1 MRHCRT
7 LRYLDDHFC
16 TRWDQCVTSIRCTD
30 IQFKEKAAIK
40 GIDKYVKLFV
50 IWLSIDRLLP
60 NCKLSMKTSAKNIS
74 INDLLGLKHWE
85 NSRFWRKNYVFCTWL
100 STLYENIM
108 KWYFSDFIVLLTTI
122 GECQRVWQLSFFN
135 ESGRNMTAKIGI
147 FVRYHYF
154 TFFL

>member
-1 MRHCRT
+1 MKT
-7 LRYLDDHFC
+7 FFLRINNFHAPKNKPHRF
-16 TRWDQCVTSIRCTD
+16 TD

-50 IWLSIDRLLP
+50 IWLSIDRSLP

-74 INDLLGLKHWE
+74 INDLSGLKHWE

-122 GECQRVWQLSFFN
+122 GECQRVWQLSTF
-135 ESGRNMTAKIGI
+135 I
-147 FVRYHYF
+147 FQWKW
-154 TFFL
+154 